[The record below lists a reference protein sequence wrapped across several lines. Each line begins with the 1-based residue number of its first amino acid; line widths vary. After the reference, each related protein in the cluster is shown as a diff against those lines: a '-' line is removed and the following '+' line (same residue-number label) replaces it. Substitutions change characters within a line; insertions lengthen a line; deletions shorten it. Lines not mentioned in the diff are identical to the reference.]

1 MATADVVELRLETLE
16 KFQDRATPIF
26 EDMRRSLEQL
36 VLQGREYSRVHGDF
50 EQRLRLLEAEVT
62 AAGVIGRLSHPIFV
76 SLVSSALGAGLMYLF
91 RR

>member
-16 KFQDRATPIF
+16 KHQDRITPIF

-36 VLQGREYSRVHGDF
+36 VKQGEGYSRLHNDF
-50 EQRLRLLEAEVT
+50 EQRLRLLETQVAAT
-62 AAGVIGRLSHPIFV
+62 AVVGRLSHPIFV
-76 SLVSSALGAGLMYLF
+76 GVLSSVVGAGLMYLF